1 MGVTGADGGV
11 TGADAAVVWAD
22 AAVGGRPYGWYP
34 QPWPRLCH
42 WAHSSHWA
50 DSAQPEVHNSIE
62 RLERDTLYEDGEM
75 KLGAYEH
82 ENGYGND
89 DGADD
94 DGDYDGDGD
103 SDDDDTLAVM
113 TVTMMMV
120 TLFHTGCP
128 CTQRFIFFL
137 G

>member
-1 MGVTGADGGV
+1 M
-11 TGADAAVVWAD
+11 
-22 AAVGGRPYGWYP
+22 
-34 QPWPRLCH
+34 
-42 WAHSSHWA
+42 
-50 DSAQPEVHNSIE
+50 
-62 RLERDTLYEDGEM
+62 LYEDGEM

-82 ENGYGND
+82 ENGYGN
-89 DGADD
+89 DD

-137 G
+137 GSRHSLNVWADSAARGTHSTFGLIQPLHMTVTVASISCRLASQSPCPAFFFNSATRYR

>member
-1 MGVTGADGGV
+1 
-11 TGADAAVVWAD
+11 
-22 AAVGGRPYGWYP
+22 
-34 QPWPRLCH
+34 
-42 WAHSSHWA
+42 
-50 DSAQPEVHNSIE
+50 
-62 RLERDTLYEDGEM
+62 M
-75 KLGAYEH
+75 KLGAYKH

-120 TLFHTGCP
+120 TLFHTGCHVHSDAP
-128 CTQRFIFFL
+128 FYAVGPISSLRKSQL
-137 G
+137 L

>member
-1 MGVTGADGGV
+1 MGVTGGDGGV
-11 TGADAAVVWAD
+11 TRADAAVVWAD
-22 AAVGGRPYGWYP
+22 AAVGGRPNGWYP
-34 QPWPRLCH
+34 QPWSRLCR
-42 WAHSSHWA
+42 WA
-50 DSAQPEVHNSIE
+50 DSAEPKAIRHCRWSHCE
-62 RLERDTLYEDGEM
+62 RLGRDMLYEDGEM

-82 ENGYGND
+82 DNGYGND

-94 DGDYDGDGD
+94 DGDYDGDSD
-103 SDDDDTLAVM
+103 NDDDDTLAVM